1 MRAASTTRRKGM
13 DVVDE
18 YAAIRAEQTSV
29 TDECRRLAEVLLLDA
44 VGVVTEDAGRRRVV
58 FWAAPGC
65 PPVPAR
71 LDDVLEGR
79 AEGWIVCPLE
89 GDSVVF
95 ARMTPHSSV
104 RTQAVLKAV
113 GPSLA
118 AAAAGR
124 DPEAGRAAAV
134 TFADSVSVLEGQGRV
149 RAALGRVAE
158 QLGFESAALFVPM
171 PGRGWHL
178 VERIGPGHPWDVV
191 LDPATLAS
199 KDEAAVYPDA
209 AAVPGL
215 GGRLAALG
223 CGSVAVLPVPD
234 GGRLILSS
242 ERSGRRLE
250 WVEGARPLF
259 ALASVMSEELADLA
273 RSDRV
278 TEEMAAIKR
287 VAVTAQA
294 AVETPS
300 ESVGD
305 LLESV
310 RDALGAEE
318 VFHLLDRGGAFDVQ
332 SSPPAGWPLRVP
344 KELRGTL
351 LSLSASDPIDD
362 GTARQLGVVLGA
374 KSHVLSAACCREA
387 RPMEVVLVGWKSGAR
402 LSRESLTLVAQVIGA
417 ARTAI
422 ESRRQAVDTMML
434 RERTRWASEIHDG
447 LTQTVTTAVLELEA
461 FRQRIEADPQE
472 AVAVLDSTKAEI
484 RKALSEF
491 RGLLFDLT
499 QEGGP
504 PPRGDEPLTRYVHD
518 VVRRWRLPARISLE
532 GDLEQVPKPVLGAA
546 YVVIREA
553 LANAAKH
560 ASAASVTVCIAAT
573 PEALTIEVK
582 DSGRG
587 FTPTAGAGGRRHFG
601 IEMMKRRVAEVYG
614 TLEIQSDRGEG
625 TRVTARLPVSSE
637 GEEA

>member
-1 MRAASTTRRKGM
+1 ME
-13 DVVDE
+13 E
-18 YAAIRAEQTSV
+18 YTAIRAEQTSV

-65 PPVPAR
+65 PPLPAR

-79 AEGWIVCPLE
+79 AEGWIVCPVE
-89 GDSVVF
+89 GQALVF

-104 RTQAVLKAV
+104 RTPAVLKAV

-118 AAAAGR
+118 AAASGR
-124 DPEAGRAAAV
+124 DPGAGRRAAV
-134 TFADSVSVLEGQGRV
+134 TFADTVSLVEGGGRV
-149 RAALGRVAE
+149 RTALGRVAE
-158 QLGFESAALFVPM
+158 ELGFESAALFVPM

-178 VERIGPGHPWDVV
+178 VERIGPGRPWDVV
-191 LDPATLAS
+191 LDPEMLSAAE
-199 KDEAAVYPDA
+199 EAAVYPDA

-215 GGRLAALG
+215 GGRLAGMG

-259 ALASVMSEELADLA
+259 ALASVMAEELADLS
-273 RSDRV
+273 RSERL
-278 TEEMAAIKR
+278 TEELAAVQR
-287 VAVTAQA
+287 VATAAQA

-300 ESVGD
+300 ETVAD

-318 VFHLLDRGGAFDVQ
+318 VFHLLDRGGDFDVQ
-332 SSPPAGWPLRVP
+332 SSPPAAWPVRMP

-351 LSLSASDPIDD
+351 VSLSASDPIDD

-374 KSHVLSAACCREA
+374 RSHVLAAACCREA
-387 RPMEVVLVGWKSGAR
+387 RPMEVVLVGWRSGAR

-422 ESRRQAVDTMML
+422 ESRRQAVDTLML

-461 FRQRIEADPQE
+461 FRQRIEADPQD
-472 AVAVLDSTKAEI
+472 ALAVLDSTKAEI

-504 PPRGDEPLTRYVHD
+504 PPHGDEPLTRYVHD
-518 VVRRWRLPARISLE
+518 VVRRWRLPARISVE
-532 GDLEQVPKPVLGAA
+532 GDLEPIPKPVLGAA

-560 ASAASVTVCIAAT
+560 ASAASVTVCIAAS
-573 PEALTIEVK
+573 PEALNVEVK

-587 FTPTAGAGGRRHFG
+587 FIPTSGAGPKRHFG
-601 IEMMKRRVAEVYG
+601 LEMMKKRVAEVNG
-614 TLEIQSDRGEG
+614 TLEIQSGRGEG
-625 TRVTARLPVSSE
+625 TRVAARLPVRPE